1 MFQDLKLLYPLH
13 GLKDSLKKLNK
24 KEEVTDDELAIVVN
38 FVDFFSTVSL
48 HPAIV
53 GPLVSEIAKVVNQHR
68 HTKTCRKYQ
77 TVCRFKFPKLPS
89 YKTIIARPPSKDM
102 TDQEKKS
109 MEIEYEAVIKKV
121 KEVLENK
128 ETVEEIL
135 LEHPKETEETAA
147 DAFRGNLVDYNFNF
161 NNIHILFVY
170 RKGI

>member
-1 MFQDLKLLYPLH
+1 
-13 GLKDSLKKLNK
+13 
-24 KEEVTDDELAIVVN
+24 
-38 FVDFFSTVSL
+38 
-48 HPAIV
+48 
-53 GPLVSEIAKVVNQHR
+53 
-68 HTKTCRKYQ
+68 
-77 TVCRFKFPKLPS
+77 
-89 YKTIIARPPSKDM
+89 M

-109 MEIEYEAVIKKV
+109 MEMEYEAVIKKV